1 MGYLQQDKTAA
12 YQKGSFPKAC
22 QSSQW
27 HFSFISPL
35 SIDLILELNFPKL
48 KASRT
53 QKTEVLCLLLE
64 LTTYSKTRFMNAK
77 KERVFF
83 LLFNLTLF
91 RSRISSTQLHHH
103 CYNVLICS
111 HGGLHLQAGVHLDY
125 LQSTPHTHLPG
136 FQEKLIELLF

>member
-1 MGYLQQDKTAA
+1 MGYLQQNDKTAA
-12 YQKGSFPKAC
+12 QKKGSFPKAC

-53 QKTEVLCLLLE
+53 QKREVLCLLLE
-64 LTTYSKTRFMNAK
+64 LTIYSKTRFMNTK
-77 KERVFF
+77 KRGFFFF

-125 LQSTPHTHLPG
+125 LQSTPPHTCQD
-136 FQEKLIELLF
+136 FKKS

>member
-1 MGYLQQDKTAA
+1 MGYLQQNDKTAA

-27 HFSFISPL
+27 HFSFISSL

-53 QKTEVLCLLLE
+53 QKREVLCLLLE

-77 KERVFF
+77 KRFFFF

-103 CYNVLICS
+103 RYNVLICS
-111 HGGLHLQAGVHLDY
+111 HRGLHLQEGVHLDY
-125 LQSTPHTHLPG
+125 LQSIPPHTLARISR
-136 FQEKLIELLF
+136 KVN